1 MQKFR
6 RGSKLTFRAALIV
19 GALSAVTCGGTIA
32 FQGQSAMSVVGTPP
46 PPPPPP
52 PPPEPPSRV
61 VVKDDR
67 IEITEK
73 IQFGYNS
80 PQILEQ
86 SFSLLDEIA
95 ATIQK
100 ESRIKKISIEG
111 HASSEGDP
119 DHNRKLSEQRAQAV
133 MKYLVGKGIDQ
144 SRLVAKG
151 WGADKPIADNSTE
164 EGREKNRRVEF
175 LILEQ
180 DFTQKKV
187 EVSASGDEKVV
198 EEKKVTGGGPEKKKV
213 APLKPATK
221 PATPPAETK

>member
-1 MQKFR
+1 MQTFR
-6 RGSKLTFRAALIV
+6 RGSKLISRAALIA
-19 GALSAVTCGGTIA
+19 GAFSAVACGGTIA

-52 PPPEPPSRV
+52 PPPEEPSRV

-86 SFSLLDEIA
+86 SFSLLDEIV
-95 ATIQK
+95 ATIKK
-100 ESRIKKISIEG
+100 EARIKKISIEG
-111 HASSEGDP
+111 HASSEGNA
-119 DHNRKLSEQRAQAV
+119 DHNRTLSEQRAAAV

-144 SRLVAKG
+144 ARLVSKG
-151 WGADKPIADNSTE
+151 WGADKPIADNATE

-180 DFTQKKV
+180 DFVQKKV
-187 EVSASGDEKVV
+187 EVSASGEEKVV
-198 EEKKVTGGGPEKKKV
+198 EEKKVTGGAQKKKP
-213 APLKPATK
+213 APLKPAEK
-221 PATPPAETK
+221 K